1 MPGVHSLFTFI
12 FFSIFVF
19 VTLLKLYLAVLRPYI
34 CIKLLVVIL
43 DAVVTEICALDY
55 LFTLTLHTNMMV

>member
-1 MPGVHSLFTFI
+1 MPGVYSLFTFI

-43 DAVVTEICALDY
+43 DAVVNEICALDY

>member
-1 MPGVHSLFTFI
+1 MPGVYSLFTFI